1 MPPVFFSVY
10 MHVTVGPLRCLPIV
24 EVLSRL
30 QSWVH
35 LTCGYLWHAFRTCMF
50 SKKMPPLSRI
60 FPIMQ
65 KEEGSFT
72 VSANTA
78 DNKMLQY
85 TLKRIGVNSTVA
97 IEEVNMLK
105 DDMIIQR

>member
-1 MPPVFFSVY
+1 
-10 MHVTVGPLRCLPIV
+10 
-24 EVLSRL
+24 
-30 QSWVH
+30 
-35 LTCGYLWHAFRTCMF
+35 
-50 SKKMPPLSRI
+50 
-60 FPIMQ
+60 MQ

-85 TLKRIGVNSTVA
+85 TPKRFGVNSTVA
-97 IEEVNMLK
+97 IEEVNMFK